1 MRTEH
6 RIGGGIWYTLLFS
19 LISLYFIFQVI
30 VKVSLRQSFT
40 RINWLY
46 IGLGFIALFLIWLAK
61 ALRMYSIGRGMGVK
75 IHLNYYLQMYLATCF
90 ISHITPFSSG
100 GTPLQIYLLHKKGVT
115 LGRAT
120 ALTVVDLGLNT
131 AMFFVLIP
139 VALLT
144 NIHFLNNWH
153 LPKLSSLFIWSLA
166 IVFFGLT
173 LLLLI
178 RFTTMR
184 QKIKSWH
191 WLLKIRIY
199 LSRKGWRQHLLH
211 EWGRFKEGWLL
222 LVRDNPLSIVWA
234 VAATIIYWI
243 FYLLLAPLIFWAIG
257 QPVSFVSLIGRQLVF
272 NFAQV
277 FIPTPGGSGGSELV
291 LVYLF
296 RNLIG
301 PARVGT
307 FILLW
312 KIYTFFS
319 TLLMGG
325 FFFWR
330 LTKKSK

>member
-6 RIGGGIWYTLLFS
+6 RVGGGVWYTLLFS
-19 LISLYFIFQVI
+19 IISFYFIFQVV
-30 VKVSLRQSFT
+30 VKVSLKQSFT
-40 RINWLY
+40 RMNWLY
-46 IGLGFIALFLIWLAK
+46 IGLGFVALFLIWLAK
-61 ALRMYSIGRGMGVK
+61 ALRMYSIGRGMGIK
-75 IHLNYYLQMYLATCF
+75 INFYYYLQMYLATCF
-90 ISHITPFSSG
+90 ISHVTPFSSG

-131 AMFFVLIP
+131 AMFIILIP

-144 NIHFLNNWH
+144 NIQFLHNWR
-153 LPKLSSLFIWSLA
+153 LPKLNSLFIGLF
-166 IVFFGLT
+166 VMMVFGLT
-173 LLLLI
+173 ILLLI
-178 RFTTMR
+178 RYTTIW

-191 WLLKIRIY
+191 WVLQIRMY

-211 EWGRFKEGWLL
+211 EWGRFQEGWLL
-222 LVRDNPLSIVWA
+222 LVHENPLSICWA
-234 VAATIIYWI
+234 VMATTIYWF

-257 QPVSFVSLIGRQLVF
+257 KPVSFISLIGWQLF
-272 NFAQV
+272 YNFAQV

-296 RNLIG
+296 RDLIG